1 MDTPFLSIIIPA
13 HNEAA
18 RLPQTL
24 SSVQSYLDNKNFD
37 AEVIVVENASTDDT
51 TQIVRDW
58 QDKMPNLHLIS
69 RQEAG
74 KGGAVKQGMLE
85 ARGAYRFMADADL
98 SMPITELDK
107 FLSPDIDY
115 HVAIASREA
124 KGAKRVDEP
133 EYRHLIGRAF
143 NLLVKLIVL
152 PGIEDSQCGFKC
164 FSAEAAQRIFPL
176 QTMSGWS
183 FDVEVLAIA
192 RELGYAITE
201 VPVLWYY
208 QEGSRINVFKD
219 SWRMFRDL
227 WRIRRNRKQGMY
239 HD

>member
-1 MDTPFLSIIIPA
+1 MTTPFLSIIIPA
-13 HNEAA
+13 HNEAE

-24 SSVQSYLDNKNFD
+24 SSVQSYLAEKDFD

-58 QDKMPNLHLIS
+58 QEKMPNLRLIS
-69 RQEAG
+69 RQEPG

-85 ARGAYRFMADADL
+85 ARGTYRFMADADL

-107 FLSPDIDY
+107 FLAPDIDY

-164 FSAEAAQRIFPL
+164 FSAEAAQRIFPQ

-183 FDVEVLAIA
+183 FDVEVLAVA
-192 RELGYAITE
+192 RELGYTITE

-219 SWRMFRDL
+219 SWRMFHDL
-227 WRIRRNRKQGMY
+227 WRIRHNRKQGMY
-239 HD
+239 RG

>member
-1 MDTPFLSIIIPA
+1 MTTPFLSIIIPA
-13 HNEAA
+13 HNEAE

-24 SSVQSYLDNKNFD
+24 SSVQSYLAEKDFD

-58 QDKMPNLHLIS
+58 QEKMPNLRLIS
-69 RQEAG
+69 RKQPG

-85 ARGAYRFMADADL
+85 ARGTYRFMADADL

-107 FLSPDIDY
+107 FLAPDIDY

-227 WRIRRNRKQGMY
+227 WRIRHNRKQGMY
-239 HD
+239 RG

>member
-1 MDTPFLSIIIPA
+1 MATPFLSIIIPA
-13 HNEAA
+13 HNEAV

-24 SSVQSYLDNKNFD
+24 ASVRNYLASKDFN
-37 AEVIVVENASTDDT
+37 AEVIVVENASTDET
-51 TQIVRDW
+51 AQIVRDW
-58 QDKMPNLHLIS
+58 QAKMPNLRLIS
-69 RQEAG
+69 REQAG
-74 KGGAVKQGMLE
+74 KGGAIKQGMLE

-98 SMPITELDK
+98 SMPISELDK
-107 FLSPDIDY
+107 FISLGDRH

-124 KGAKRVDEP
+124 KGAKRIGEP

-152 PGIEDSQCGFKC
+152 PKVEDSQCGFKW

-176 QTMSGWS
+176 QTMTGWS

-192 RELGYAITE
+192 RELGYTITE
-201 VPVLWYY
+201 VPILWYY

-227 WRIRRNRKQGMY
+227 WHIRRKRKQGMY
-239 HD
+239 RG

>member
-18 RLPQTL
+18 RLPQAL
-24 SSVQSYLDNKNFD
+24 AAVQSYLAEKNFD
-37 AEVIVVENASTDDT
+37 AEVIVVENASTDQT
-51 TQIVRDW
+51 AQIARDW
-58 QDKMPNLHLIS
+58 QDKMPNLRLIS
-69 RQEAG
+69 REQAG

-85 ARGAYRFMADADL
+85 ARGTYRFMADADL
-98 SMPITELDK
+98 SMPISELDK
-107 FLSPDIDY
+107 FLSLGKNH

-152 PGIEDSQCGFKC
+152 PGVEDSQCGFKW

-192 RELGYAITE
+192 RELGYTITE
-201 VPVLWYY
+201 VPVTWYY
-208 QEGSRINVFKD
+208 QKGSRINVLKD

-227 WRIRRNRKQGMY
+227 WRIRRKREQGKY
-239 HD
+239 RA

>member
-58 QDKMPNLHLIS
+58 QDKMPNLRLIS
-69 RQEAG
+69 LQEAG

-107 FLSPDIDY
+107 FLSPAVDY
-115 HVAIASREA
+115 RVAIASREA

-164 FSAEAAQRIFPL
+164 FSAEAAQHIFPL

>member
-51 TQIVRDW
+51 AQIVRDW
-58 QDKMPNLHLIS
+58 QAKMPNLRLIS

-208 QEGSRINVFKD
+208 QEGSRINVIKD

>member
-1 MDTPFLSIIIPA
+1 MATPFLSIIIPA

-24 SSVQSYLDNKNFD
+24 ASVQNYLTSKNFN
-37 AEVIVVENASTDDT
+37 AEVIVVENASTDET

-58 QDKMPNLHLIS
+58 QAKMPNLRLIS
-69 RQEAG
+69 REEAG
-74 KGGAVKQGMLE
+74 KGGAIKQGMLE

-98 SMPITELDK
+98 SMPISELDK
-107 FLSPDIDY
+107 FLSMGKSH

-124 KGAKRVDEP
+124 KGAKRVGEP

-152 PGIEDSQCGFKC
+152 PKVEDSQCGFKW

-176 QTMSGWS
+176 QTMTGWS

-192 RELGYAITE
+192 RELGYTVTE
-201 VPVLWYY
+201 VPITWYY
-208 QEGSRINVFKD
+208 REGSRINVFKD
-219 SWRMFRDL
+219 SWHMFRDL
-227 WRIRRNRKQGMY
+227 WHIRRKRKQGMY
-239 HD
+239 RG